1 MKSFTIL
8 FTAAFILFFPGLLV
22 SQEYYFKFSEENK
35 ERINTIV
42 TRTVSIDKVE
52 GTTVYAYANPTELE
66 KIKALGYKLEMLQHP
81 SSLPK
86 AITMATT
93 VAQMATWDK
102 YPTYEVYRAMMKKWE
117 QDYPTLCKLDSIGT
131 TVDGRKLYVIKISDN
146 VLVDEAE
153 PEMFYTSTMH
163 GDEATGYYFMLRLID
178 YLLSRY
184 STDSRVA
191 DMVNNIA
198 IYINPN
204 ANPDG
209 TYYGGNSTVA
219 NSRRSNANGYD
230 LNRNFPDP
238 RVGQNP
244 DGPYQ
249 PETIDMMNYAGSRNF
264 ILSANFHGGIE
275 LANYP
280 WDAWTTAQNPHPD
293 DNWFYT
299 VSRQYADLAQ
309 ANSPAGYFTGENNG
323 VTQGGDWYV
332 VSGGRQDYMNY
343 WHHCREITFEV
354 SDTKL
359 IGSES
364 LINHWNYNREA
375 LLTYLELVYYG
386 FRGTVTNAGGQPL
399 AATITIAGHD
409 KDNSH
414 VRTNPNHGNY
424 YRMIAPGTYNVTYS
438 AEGYISQVHTVV
450 INNST
455 SSVTKNVVLAQATQ
469 TSLTG
474 QVTAVA
480 SGGPIQGVKVELLGT
495 SITPVYTNSNGEY
508 SFPSVSENTY
518 QIKASKSGYL
528 TVIQT
533 VEVTTSNN
541 VVNFV
546 LEESNAESF
555 ESSIPAG
562 FTFTGGNWTR
572 DNSTAFDGSYS
583 MKSAAIGN
591 NSQTAMQ
598 ITLNVATAGTIAFAQ
613 KVSSESGYDF
623 LKFFIDDV
631 EKGSWSGNQ
640 DWTEIS
646 YAVTTGSHTF
656 KWVYSKDGSAIGG
669 SDCAWVDN
677 IIFPQSYQN
686 VVFTVTAS
694 SIAVNGASITFNGT
708 QQATNAS
715 GQSTFTNVLRGS
727 GKAYSV
733 SKAGYVTS
741 NGTVDVLYTPVSKAV
756 SIILSTTTYTLTF
769 NVKHNETPISGAVV
783 KVNGTEKATNSEG
796 TTIFAGLLAS
806 TYSYEVSASGYAS
819 VSGSTVL
826 DADKSLDIQM
836 EPATY
841 TVSFSVLGIESTPLT
856 GATVT
861 FNTTSLTTNAQGEA
875 QFTGVSPQEYSY
887 TIEAEGYSTVS
898 DIITVSS
905 DISIPIQLILLS
917 SPWIDNGKI
926 SLSVWPVPFSSVLN
940 VELFTQAPSS
950 VRVEVFSITGQN
962 IVSLANYENA
972 SGTITLEWKSE
983 SFSGELLPNGIYFV
997 RAMVNG
1003 NVSTKKV
1010 LLLRVQ

>member
-1 MKSFTIL
+1 MKSFTFIL
-8 FTAAFILFFPGLLV
+8 TAAFILFFPGLLV

-52 GTTVYAYANPTELE
+52 GTTVYAYANPAELE
-66 KIKALGYKLEMLQHP
+66 KIKALGYSLQMLPHP

-93 VAQMATWDK
+93 IAQMATWDK

-153 PEMFYTSTMH
+153 PEFFYTSTMH
-163 GDEATGYYFMLRLID
+163 GDEATGYYLMLRMID

-184 STDSRVA
+184 TTDSRVA
-191 DMVNNIA
+191 EMVNNIA

-209 TYYGGNSTVA
+209 TYYGGNSTVVNA
-219 NSRRSNANGYD
+219 RRSNANGYD

-244 DGPYQ
+244 NGPYQ

-399 AATITIAGHD
+399 AATITIVGHD

-438 AEGYISQVHTVV
+438 AEGYISQVHSVV
-450 INNST
+450 VNNST
-455 SSVTKNVVLAQATQ
+455 SSVTKNVVLVQATQ
-469 TSLTG
+469 TTLTG
-474 QVTAVA
+474 QVTSVT
-480 SGGPIQGVKVELLGT
+480 SGSPIQGVKVELLGT
-495 SITPVYTNSNGEY
+495 STTPVYTNSNGDY
-508 SFPSVSENTY
+508 SFPSVSENSY
-518 QIKASKSGYL
+518 QIKASKSGFIS
-528 TVIQT
+528 VIQT

-555 ESSIPAG
+555 ESNIPAG
-562 FTFTGGNWTR
+562 FTFAGGNWTR
-572 DNSTAFDGSYS
+572 DNSTAFDGTYS
-583 MKSAAIGN
+583 MKSATIGN
-591 NSQTAMQ
+591 SAQTTMQ
-598 ITLNVATAGTIAFAQ
+598 ITLNVATAGAISFAQ

-623 LKFFIDDV
+623 LKFYIDDV

-640 DWTEIS
+640 DWVEVS
-646 YAVTTGSHTF
+646 YAVTTGNHTF
-656 KWVYSKDGSAIGG
+656 KWVYSKDGSAVGG

-686 VVFTVTAS
+686 VVFTVTAN
-694 SIAVNGASITFNGT
+694 SIAVNGASISFNGM
-708 QQATNAS
+708 QQTTNAS
-715 GQSTFTNVLRGS
+715 GQSTFTNVTRGN
-727 GKAYSV
+727 GKAYIV
-733 SKAGYVTS
+733 SKVGYLS
-741 NGTVDVLYTPVSKAV
+741 ASGNVDVLYTSVNKAV
-756 SIILSTTTYTLTF
+756 AITVSTTTHTLTF
-769 NVKHNETPISGAVV
+769 NVKHNETPINGAVV
-783 KVNGTEKATNSEG
+783 KVNGTEKATNAEG
-796 TTIFAGLLAS
+796 TTVFTGLTTAS
-806 TYSYEVSASGYAS
+806 YNYEVSASGF
-819 VSGSTVL
+819 VTVNGNVVL
-826 DADKSLDIQM
+826 DSDKTLDIQM
-836 EPATY
+836 VPVTY
-841 TVSFSVLGIESTPLT
+841 TVTFSVLGVESTPIT

-861 FNTTSLTTNAQGEA
+861 FNTSSLATNAQGEV
-875 QFTGVSPQEYSY
+875 QFSGVTPQQYSF
-887 TIEAEGYSTVS
+887 TIEADGYATVS
-898 DIITVSS
+898 DNVTVSS
-905 DISIPIQLILLS
+905 DITIPIQLILLS
-917 SPWIDNGKI
+917 SPWIDN
-926 SLSVWPVPFSSVLN
+926 SNLSVSVWPVPFSSLLN
-940 VELFTQAPSS
+940 IELFTQVPSK
-950 VRVEVFSITGQN
+950 VRIEVFSITGQK
-962 IVSLANYENA
+962 IVSLANLENVN
-972 SGTITLEWKSE
+972 GTITLEWNGE
-983 SFSGELLPNGIYFV
+983 SSSGELLPNGIYFIK
-997 RAMVNG
+997 AMVNG
-1003 NVSTKKV
+1003 NGLTKKV
-1010 LLLRVQ
+1010 LLHRAQ